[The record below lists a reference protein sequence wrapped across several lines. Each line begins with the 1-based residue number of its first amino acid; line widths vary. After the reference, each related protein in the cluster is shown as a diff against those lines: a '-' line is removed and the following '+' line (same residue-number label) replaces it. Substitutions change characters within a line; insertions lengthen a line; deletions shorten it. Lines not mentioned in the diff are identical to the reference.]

1 MNVESDAQRLVEYL
15 DETIQLLQTYEIGD
29 WAQWLERDR
38 SRISARDYYGLVH
51 LLSAFGGMGS
61 FSDVWICAAN
71 GHKIAEEQE
80 RQVNTRLQE
89 LRGEIY
95 RLATRLKR
103 IADRR
108 EDT

>member
-1 MNVESDAQRLVEYL
+1 MSAKSDAQRLVECL
-15 DETIQLLQTYEIGD
+15 DETIRLLQTYGIVD

-38 SRISARDYYGLVH
+38 RRISHRDYYGLVH

-80 RQVNTRLQE
+80 SPVNRRLQE
-89 LRGEIY
+89 LQGEIY
-95 RLATRLKR
+95 RLAERMKR
-103 IADRR
+103 EADRG
-108 EDT
+108 ENP